1 MYSYLKATYDF
12 SECLPDNGL
21 HLAATGTARARQLAK
36 QRGAV
41 DNPRAML
48 LMCYQHDEPP
58 VKVPR
63 GALKSGG
70 PVMEAFS
77 AAHKAGVEFWQVH
90 PCRQRS
96 PSHQ

>member
-1 MYSYLKATYDF
+1 MNALSDKD
-12 SECLPDNGL
+12 L

-36 QRGAV
+36 HCGIL

-77 AAHKAGVEFWQVH
+77 AAHKAGVEFWQVR

-96 PSHQ
+96 PSNQ